1 MFIFMW
7 AKRLYFQ
14 STSTSFIGGCM
25 KYGIWTDFYGDL
37 DLVTALSRLSSHGFK
52 YVEYSFEHILAV
64 EREGFEY
71 AFKNIVEAAASLGV
85 VALQMHG
92 PSLEWT
98 ETYSIV
104 CRDEMIRRLCVERTC
119 RWIEYCYRLNV
130 PVFIEH
136 PGSMPAKTLD
146 ELKMLEKLNI
156 ESFKRIAK
164 FAEDRSV
171 KLAIE
176 NIFDFKPEKLKGV
189 RFLKYPASYGS
200 TIDEIRR
207 ICEATDPDVVGI
219 CFDTGHAN
227 YQGLDVAKAV
237 IECGGLLRAVHIHD
251 NDGSGDQHLS
261 PLRGSIDWKSVI
273 DGFKSIGYNGL
284 LSLEVF
290 GEKHQSI
297 AVRDNRLKSLLIVM
311 ENLLR

>member
-1 MFIFMW
+1 
-7 AKRLYFQ
+7 
-14 STSTSFIGGCM
+14 M

-37 DLVTALSRLSSHGFK
+37 DLATALSRLSTHGFK
-52 YVEYSFEHILAV
+52 YVEYSFEHILAA
-64 EREGFEY
+64 EKEGSEY
-71 AFKNIVEAAASLGV
+71 IFKNIVEAVTSLGV

-104 CRDEMIRRLCVERTC
+104 CRDETIRRLCVERTC
-119 RWIEYCYRLNV
+119 RWVEYCYRLNV
-130 PVFIEH
+130 PVLIEH
-136 PGSMPAKTLD
+136 PGSIPVKTSD
-146 ELKMLEKLNI
+146 ELKTLEKLNI
-156 ESFKRIAK
+156 ESFKRIAR

-200 TIDEIRR
+200 TIDEIKK

-219 CFDTGHAN
+219 CLDTGHAN
-227 YQGLDVAKAV
+227 YQGLDVATVVKG
-237 IECGGLLRAVHIHD
+237 CSSLLYAAHIND

-261 PLRGSIDWKSVI
+261 PLRGNIDWKSVI
-273 DGFKSIGYNGL
+273 DGFKSIRYDGL
-284 LSLEVF
+284 LSLEVP
-290 GEKHQSI
+290 GEKHHSI
-297 AVRDNRLKSLLIVM
+297 AVRDNRLKSLLVVM
-311 ENLLR
+311 ENLLH